1 MSTSEM
7 SRPPG
12 PVPPVPPGAAAGPAP
27 AAEDPPIRAAAGTAL
42 AESGGVETIRPAH
55 ERRGRQVPRPLRR
68 AAGPVAALLLWWLLS
83 ATGVLSPDTLASPVR
98 VFHTGWDLAADGQ
111 LGSAIW
117 ASTQRVVEG
126 FLIGAVAGTSL
137 ALLAGLFRLGEDL
150 IDSTVGML
158 RALPWVGLIPLFIV
172 WFGIDE
178 KPKIA
183 LVVIAVT
190 FPLYFNI
197 YAGIRGVDPHL
208 VEAGTVLG
216 LGRWGQI
223 RHIVLPG
230 ALPGALVG
238 LRYALGSAWLALVFA
253 EQINA
258 SNGIG
263 YLMNNAE
270 QFFQTDVIV
279 VCLVVY
285 AVLGLVSDLIVR
297 LCTTYLLSWRAS
309 FDGA

>member
-1 MSTSEM
+1 MTTSEM
-7 SRPPG
+7 TDRAVLTAPPRL
-12 PVPPVPPGAAAGPAP
+12 AQDDRAP
-27 AAEDPPIRAAAGTAL
+27 ATARA
-42 AESGGVETIRPAH
+42 VELVTIQPSRA
-55 ERRGRQVPRPLRR
+55 RRRRLDLPRPVRR
-68 AAGPVAALLLWWLLS
+68 AIGPIGAVLLWYVLS
-83 ATGVLSPDTLASPVR
+83 ATGVLSSDTLASPQD
-98 VFHTGWDLAADGQ
+98 VFRQGWHLTATGDLP
-111 LGSAIW
+111 SAIW
-117 ASTQRVVEG
+117 VSSQRVIKG
-126 FLIGAVAGTSL
+126 FLIGGIAGTAL
-137 ALLAGLFRLGEDL
+137 AVLAGLFRLGEDL

-158 RALPWVGLIPLFIV
+158 RTLPWVGLIPLFIV

-178 KPKIA
+178 TPKIA

-197 YAGIRGVDPHL
+197 YAGIRGVDAQL

-216 LGRWGQI
+216 LSRWGQI

-270 QFFQTDVIV
+270 
-279 VCLVVY
+279 
-285 AVLGLVSDLIVR
+285 
-297 LCTTYLLSWRAS
+297 
-309 FDGA
+309 

>member
-1 MSTSEM
+1 
-7 SRPPG
+7 
-12 PVPPVPPGAAAGPAP
+12 
-27 AAEDPPIRAAAGTAL
+27 
-42 AESGGVETIRPAH
+42 
-55 ERRGRQVPRPLRR
+55 
-68 AAGPVAALLLWWLLS
+68 
-83 ATGVLSPDTLASPVR
+83 
-98 VFHTGWDLAADGQ
+98 
-111 LGSAIW
+111 
-117 ASTQRVVEG
+117 
-126 FLIGAVAGTSL
+126 
-137 ALLAGLFRLGEDL
+137 
-150 IDSTVGML
+150 
-158 RALPWVGLIPLFIV
+158 
-172 WFGIDE
+172 
-178 KPKIA
+178 
-183 LVVIAVT
+183 
-190 FPLYFNI
+190 
-197 YAGIRGVDPHL
+197 
-208 VEAGTVLG
+208 VLG

-285 AVLGLVSDLIVR
+285 AILGLITDLIVR
-297 LCTTYLLSWRAS
+297 LGTKYLLSWRAS